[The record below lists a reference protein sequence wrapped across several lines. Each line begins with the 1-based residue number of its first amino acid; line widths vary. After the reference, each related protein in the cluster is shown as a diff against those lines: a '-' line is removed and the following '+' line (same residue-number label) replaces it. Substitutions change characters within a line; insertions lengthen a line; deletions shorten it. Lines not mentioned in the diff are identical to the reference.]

1 MYRITVDIP
10 EQFLPVL
17 DEIVIRTQAGT
28 RENWTKNLIKNML
41 IQGLCEKD
49 LASQFQQRGM
59 YYAGL
64 WP

>member
-41 IQGLCEKD
+41 IQGLCDKD
-49 LASQFQQRGM
+49 LAPQFQQRGM